1 MSSDINKSSLE
12 NFSSFFRNYGI
23 ALGIIIAAM
32 PIVSRAFELLPIYHS
47 IKNSLTFYTTAGSL
61 LLIAIIF
68 SSRRQIGVAVFPQN
82 RSISKPL
89 MRKKRVFQFGVP
101 LVCILGAVV
110 SMVWYINVMESSLG
124 KAMLTEPRK
133 LTKTLEERAKK
144 AISDGKTGLLATG
157 TYSLDKRFLK
167 NESYSECH
175 KETSSE
181 DKGTSSENK
190 FLVQAFLDT
199 EKNLITGIPKSND
212 LYICVLKTLPY
223 FKVPLR
229 TQIELS
235 YSLFFMFI
243 VGAFVWMSIIE
254 YMQEILEL
262 SDKDLI
268 NVPYDNAV
276 DEP

>member
-1 MSSDINKSSLE
+1 MSSDTNKSSIE

-23 ALGIIIAAM
+23 ALGIILAAM
-32 PIVSRAFELLPIYHS
+32 PIVSRVFELLPIYHS

-82 RSISKPL
+82 RSISKHL
-89 MRKKRVFQFGVP
+89 MRRKRVFQFGVP

-110 SMVWYINVMESSLG
+110 SMVWYINVIESSLG
-124 KAMLTEPRK
+124 KALLTESRSEGE
-133 LTKTLEERAKK
+133 TLEELAKK
-144 AISDGKTGLLATG
+144 AISDGEFVNLGTGKYYLE
-157 TYSLDKRFLK
+157 KRFLE
-167 NESYSECH
+167 NEGYTECH
-175 KETSSE
+175 KDTSSE
-181 DKGTSSENK
+181 GK
-190 FLVQAFLDT
+190 FLVKAVLDT
-199 EKNLITGIPKSND
+199 EKKLITGIPNSND
-212 LYICVLKTLPY
+212 LYICALKTLPY

-268 NVPYDNAV
+268 HAPYDNAV